1 MVIFN
6 SNIAA
11 TTTTT
16 VLKKVFSCDLGL
28 LLIFG
33 RISYWR
39 NRGFGY
45 SLGLGG
51 STTYCRWL
59 RKEKEL
65 SISAFFG
72 FCLAIICFLGLRGH
86 GIEAH
91 LCVELIFHFE
101 FWSFQI
107 QILSPII

>member
-6 SNIAA
+6 SNIAV

-16 VLKKVFSCDLGL
+16 VLKKVFCCDLGW

-33 RISYWR
+33 RISCWR
-39 NRGFGY
+39 NRGFEY
-45 SLGLGG
+45 WLGHGE
-51 STTYCRWL
+51 STIYCRWPK
-59 RKEKEL
+59 KEKEL
-65 SISAFFG
+65 SISTFFG
-72 FCLAIICFLGLRGH
+72 FCLAIICFLVLRGH

-91 LCVELIFHFE
+91 LGVELIFHFE

-107 QILSPII
+107 QIPSPII

>member
-1 MVIFN
+1 MIFS
-6 SNIAA
+6 SNIAVITRA
-11 TTTTT
+11 TA
-16 VLKKVFSCDLGL
+16 LKKVFSCDLGW

-45 SLGLGG
+45 WLGHGE
-51 STTYCRWL
+51 STIYCHWL
-59 RKEKEL
+59 KKEKEL

-72 FCLAIICFLGLRGH
+72 FYLAIICFLGLRGH
-86 GIEAH
+86 EIEAH
-91 LCVELIFHFE
+91 LGVELIFHFE

-107 QILSPII
+107 QIPSPIL